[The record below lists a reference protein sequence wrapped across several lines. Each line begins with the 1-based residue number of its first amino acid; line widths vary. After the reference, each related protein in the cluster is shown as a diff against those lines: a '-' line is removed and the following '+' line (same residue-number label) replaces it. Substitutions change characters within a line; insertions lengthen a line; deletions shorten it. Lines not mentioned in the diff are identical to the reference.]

1 MDEENKLVEQ
11 LVEMGYSKEISQKVI
26 QKSGAKTIEDAIS
39 WIELLDETENMTD
52 EELKDV
58 NTKDEEKG
66 DSFKNKEKIKSENDM
81 DENNITSCE
90 KMSKLSPEEA
100 QKKALELQ
108 KKIRE
113 KKLLK
118 EKEEELEKEKKR
130 IAMTKEMQKRKE
142 QLEEYERKKYIES
155 LEREKNEH
163 KKEKEKQLEL
173 LKREYEAKFGIEYKI
188 GNEKKKL
195 QDLTENEKRDEIAIL
210 FNNLKKNYKDTK
222 KQELLASLNILR
234 TYFSNIYD
242 NILEKKYQKIKK
254 ENKIFV
260 EKIKIFEEMLHIFLL
275 VGFEDTGDFYVIK
288 NYPNTYLLSSAIKYI
303 DLIKKTL
310 S

>member
-1 MDEENKLVEQ
+1 MDDENKLVEQ
-11 LVEMGYSKEISQKVI
+11 LVEMGYSKLISQKVI

-39 WIELLDETENMTD
+39 WIELLDENENMSD

-58 NTKDEEKG
+58 NTKEEEKT
-66 DSFKNKEKIKSENDM
+66 DNLKNKEKIKLENDM
-81 DENNITSCE
+81 DENNIISSE
-90 KMSKLSPEEA
+90 KTSKLSPEEA

-130 IAMTKEMQKRKE
+130 IAMAKEMQKRKE

-260 EKIKIFEEMLHIFLL
+260 EKIKVFEEMLHIFLL